1 MPINATTI
9 IGFILTIVAIEFLLQ
24 TRMVS
29 RSKDLVNLATKARNV
44 LFSRS
49 ISDHWK
55 EISVR
60 IYAVRIFAHS
70 LFLSGYIFIFVVT
83 FFIPA
88 VIVEKYFA
96 PSFSMIDT
104 LSDPVNIVV
113 YFFLGLIYF
122 SIRKWFARK

>member
-49 ISDHWK
+49 ISEHWK

-60 IYAVRIFAHS
+60 IYAVRILANS
-70 LFLSGYIFIFVVT
+70 LFLSGYILILVAIFLVPEEFI
-83 FFIPA
+83 
-88 VIVEKYFA
+88 
-96 PSFSMIDT
+96 
-104 LSDPVNIVV
+104 
-113 YFFLGLIYF
+113 
-122 SIRKWFARK
+122 